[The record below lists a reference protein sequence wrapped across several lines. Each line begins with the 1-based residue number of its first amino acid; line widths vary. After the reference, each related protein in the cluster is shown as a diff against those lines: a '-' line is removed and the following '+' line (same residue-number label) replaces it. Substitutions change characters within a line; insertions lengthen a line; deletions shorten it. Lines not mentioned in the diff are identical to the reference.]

1 MEESEDVTGTRKISS
16 LSLLPNLNSDRH
28 NKNYYDTNQYSQNDG
43 RKINSI
49 ELSRQSSMTR
59 HSSSSNNR
67 ICCSNVYCSP
77 EWRRISRKSIII
89 SVFLFFGGLV
99 SITDHLTLVYLLSFS
114 LGKNVYDQA
123 IFLSGLVIY
132 FRSMQSKGSEFLILG
147 SISK

>member
-1 MEESEDVTGTRKISS
+1 MENYYENPHKIEDFLLRNIKMEESEDVTGTRKISS

-49 ELSRQSSMTR
+49 ELSRQSSTTR
-59 HSSSSNNR
+59 HSSSSSNNR

-114 LGKNVYDQA
+114 EKMFTIRQ
-123 IFLSGLVIY
+123 Y
-132 FRSMQSKGSEFLILG
+132 F
-147 SISK
+147 